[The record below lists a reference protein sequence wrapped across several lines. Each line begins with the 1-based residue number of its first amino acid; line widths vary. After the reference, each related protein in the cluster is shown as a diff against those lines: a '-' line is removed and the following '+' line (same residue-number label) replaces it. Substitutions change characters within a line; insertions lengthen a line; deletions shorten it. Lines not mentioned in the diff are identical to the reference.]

1 MREEFDGGEDRKTG
15 TAARAGGE
23 GGLVM
28 VVHEVTH
35 LFLNSPATNFSV
47 HAKHEWRRRP
57 G

>member
-1 MREEFDGGEDRKTG
+1 MGGEDRKAG
-15 TAARAGGE
+15 TAARVGG
-23 GGLVM
+23 GGGVM